1 MPRVKVDGTF
11 VHFPDGTSPEYI
23 EAVLRNG
30 FQNFRSDLTT
40 AAQHL
45 KGLAEQSVIIG
56 AISNMRPEDMAAM
69 IPGGVGDVLGPYAD
83 YTDIRDNWQERDWTQ
98 NAAAGI
104 GAALGALPFVPS
116 RSQAKAIAAGFKTP
130 AYHGT
135 THDIREFDGR
145 IANPES
151 DWGRGTYAT
160 TSVDDAG
167 ENYAGVGPD
176 LTNRIELESERIAD
190 WLADDDYTRAELLDE
205 IGWTEAQYFE
215 DEAGAAREIAKR
227 NLVGD
232 AGEGGAMYPLQIN
245 TDNYA
250 VIGGPNSTRM
260 EFPEPD
266 LDGIPEDS
274 DEYYEAIDA
283 ARDEA
288 FEQIYDALYNS
299 DIGQDES
306 TVGAIMESLAD
317 YMDDGLDLSDLD
329 EAIRRNASDAY
340 DDMGELVS
348 GGGISAQVLQNLG
361 YDGVIDNTVNAKF
374 GKGRQYGG
382 GMAGMDENTQHIIT
396 FPGKENKVRSKF
408 ARFDPNKLDSKD
420 ILASM
425 PPAVAASY
433 LLRKEEEDSNR

>member
-116 RSQAKAIAAGFKTP
+116 RSQARAVAAGFKTP

-135 THDIREFDGR
+135 THDIREFNGD

-160 TSVDDAG
+160 TSVDDAA

-176 LTNRIELESERIAD
+176 LTGRIELASERIAD
-190 WLADDDYTRAELLDE
+190 DLADDDFVRSELLQE
-205 IGWTEAQYFE
+205 IGWTEAQYFD

-227 NLVGD
+227 RLVGD

-250 VIGGPNSTRM
+250 IIGGKDSTRFD
-260 EFPEPD
+260 FPEPD
-266 LDGIPEDS
+266 LDGLVEDS
-274 DEYYEAIDA
+274 DEYYEALDA
-283 ARDEA
+283 ARDEGLQ
-288 FEQIYDALYNS
+288 EVYDALYNS
-299 DIGQDES
+299 DIGEDES
-306 TVGAIMESLAD
+306 TISAIMESLID
-317 YMDDGLDLSDLD
+317 YADDGLDLSDLD
-329 EAIRRNASDAY
+329 RAIRENAYDAY
-340 DDMGELVS
+340 DDMGEMVS

-361 YDGVIDNTVNAKF
+361 YDGVIDKTVNAKF
-374 GKGRQYGG
+374 GAGRQYGV
-382 GMAGMDENTQHIIT
+382 GMAGLSNDTQHIIT
-396 FPGKENKVRSKF
+396 FPGKENKIRSRF
-408 ARFDPNKLDSKD
+408 AKFDPNKLDSKD

-425 PPAVAASY
+425 PPALAASY
-433 LLRKEEEDSNR
+433 LLRQEKEDSNR